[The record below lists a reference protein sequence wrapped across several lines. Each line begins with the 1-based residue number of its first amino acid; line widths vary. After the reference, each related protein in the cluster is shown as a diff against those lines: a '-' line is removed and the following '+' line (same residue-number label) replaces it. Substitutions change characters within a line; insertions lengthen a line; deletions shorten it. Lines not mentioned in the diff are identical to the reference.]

1 MKKTSLC
8 LLTLALLCLFPSCS
22 SSPAES
28 LVSSMQLTD
37 ETASTPS
44 NTTDGQRDEPSL
56 PASSSETEPSFDDA
70 SDYSS
75 IIGYWTAQYAF
86 QDDDDVTPLPSSAYL
101 EILESGTFILWL
113 NDELNWIGTW
123 EPTSRSNNSALNDLG
138 PLYILHVPAD
148 DFTIYL
154 SDATEQL
161 GSLCVMFYSDEE
173 PEDSIMFTF
182 EK

>member
-8 LLTLALLCLFPSCS
+8 LFILALLCLFPSCS

-113 NDELNWIGTW
+113 DDETNFVGTW
-123 EPTSRSNNSALNDLG
+123 EPLASSDVTTSNLG
-138 PLYILHVPAD
+138 PSYLLKTDDAVLILVDTTEKMDCLCLYI
-148 DFTIYL
+148 
-154 SDATEQL
+154 
-161 GSLCVMFYSDEE
+161 GSQE
-173 PEDSIMFTF
+173 EDSIMFTF